1 MATNPVSTAS
11 NYVSQVQPQPQTRS
25 ERVNEEKVKEQQRSA
40 APDDSANAAKA
51 AEEAL
56 KQSVNTNGQ
65 TVGSIINVKA

>member
-25 ERVNEEKVKEQQRSA
+25 ERVSEEKVKEQQRSA
-40 APDDSANAAKA
+40 VPDDSAKA
-51 AEEAL
+51 VDEAL

-65 TVGSIINVKA
+65 TLGSIINVKA